1 MTDKRKAKAI
11 GWYVACSFILILTF
25 SVLIALMLTS
35 TAAQSATRGR
45 ASTRAA
51 LTTIVPAVA
60 LPAPVPCPC
69 AVGHPRTQGTPVVC
83 EVTVNVADWFGP
95 FKGNTSVNVSGEV
108 GYHAG
113 SEGEGVAELKF
124 LATPDGYHPR
134 VLRFFADVYSIWSER
149 RFWLNNLNPPTQP
162 RRTAVALFAIHTRNN
177 FKFSEFS
184 IRTCRDCMLWLQTP
198 VGYGRDVT
206 RDVGH
211 LDIGLLTRDTVW
223 LKMSMFNSPTTH
235 ELLTEMTVSFEY
247 CNEEARGQ

>member
-1 MTDKRKAKAI
+1 MTDKQKAKAV
-11 GWYVACSFILILTF
+11 GWYVVCSLILILTF
-25 SVLIALMLTS
+25 SVLIAMMLTS
-35 TAAQSATRGR
+35 TTAQAATRGR
-45 ASTRAA
+45 ATTRAA
-51 LTTIVPAVA
+51 VA
-60 LPAPVPCPC
+60 TMALQPPVPCPC

-95 FKGNTSVNVSGEV
+95 RKGNTSVNVSSEV

-113 SEGEGVAELKF
+113 VDGQGVAELKF

-134 VLRFFADVYSIWSER
+134 VTRFFADVYSIWSER
-149 RFWLNNLNPPTQP
+149 RFWLNDLNPATQP

-177 FKFSEFS
+177 FDYDEFS
-184 IRTCRDCMLWLQTP
+184 IPTCRDCLLWLQTP
-198 VGYGRDVT
+198 VGTARDVT

-211 LDIGLLTRDTVW
+211 LGIGLLTRDAVW

-247 CNEEARGQ
+247 CNDAAQGEEL